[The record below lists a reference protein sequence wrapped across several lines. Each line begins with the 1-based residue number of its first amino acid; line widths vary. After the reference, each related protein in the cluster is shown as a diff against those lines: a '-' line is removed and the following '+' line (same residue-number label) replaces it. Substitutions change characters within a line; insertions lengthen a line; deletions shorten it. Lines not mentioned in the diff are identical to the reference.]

1 MNTRT
6 AWIVYT
12 VLRLAFFAAPFA
24 LLMLIGWPWWLAAVT
39 ATLVAVSLSMIFLA
53 KPREAAAESIY
64 DWRTRD
70 RTPDDIAED
79 AAIDAEIT
87 EAENTA
93 AENTSADN
101 TRAGSTSADETSA
114 EGTDAEHREQ

>member
-6 AWIVYT
+6 AWIVYI

-24 LLMLIGWPWWLAAVT
+24 LLMLIGWPWWLSAIT
-39 ATLVAVSLSMIFLA
+39 ATLVAVSLSVIFLS
-53 KPREAAAESIY
+53 KPRETAAESIY

-79 AAIDAEIT
+79 AEI
-87 EAENTA
+87 A
-93 AENTSADN
+93 AGGDTGGAADQASADQAMPGERSGDTGPSQAESGSAPD
-101 TRAGSTSADETSA
+101 TR
-114 EGTDAEHREQ
+114 